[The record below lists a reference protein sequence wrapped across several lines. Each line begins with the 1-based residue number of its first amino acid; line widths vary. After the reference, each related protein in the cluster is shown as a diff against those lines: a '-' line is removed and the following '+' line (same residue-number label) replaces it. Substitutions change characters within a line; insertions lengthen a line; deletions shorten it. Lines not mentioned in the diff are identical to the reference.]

1 MSAKL
6 APFGMVNGGEGL
18 ACVAVAHVLQSNV
31 AMAVAVDVHEHGR
44 TDKKRVFVDSRILS
58 LRYTG

>member
-1 MSAKL
+1 M
-6 APFGMVNGGEGL
+6 G
-18 ACVAVAHVLQSNV
+18 ACFAFYKKPLPIASRQSNV